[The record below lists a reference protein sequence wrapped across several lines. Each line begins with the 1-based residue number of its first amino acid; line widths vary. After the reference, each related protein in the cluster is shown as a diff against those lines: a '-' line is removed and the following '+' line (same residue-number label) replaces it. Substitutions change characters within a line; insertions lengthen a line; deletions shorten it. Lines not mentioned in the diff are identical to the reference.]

1 VCSQVERSIVGSAD
15 IDRLIETLNVEF
27 DKLAECLVSPGWRLS
42 MPPQELPAIHYNL
55 LGSGSM
61 RVASYPPIALA
72 PHTLVICPPRRPVEF
87 RAGWNGSHSK
97 RAVVQWPGPGRG
109 RMRRLMAGNGTP
121 EITLICGYFRASYG
135 ISLDL
140 FAHLSAPIVETFG
153 VDDQLDKKLCAA
165 LDELMAQQVGSKAMS
180 SSLLKQVLVSI
191 MRRSLASPDRWM
203 ARFAA
208 LTDPKIARVF
218 SMMVAKPAAPHTIQ
232 TLAQASGLSR
242 SAFMSRFTAAM
253 GVAPM
258 TLLCELRMRHART
271 LLDSQNVTIKQVAA
285 AVGYSSS
292 RGFLNA
298 YRRVFGQEDHG
309 PR

>member
-1 VCSQVERSIVGSAD
+1 M
-15 IDRLIETLNVEF
+15 ETLHVEF

-42 MPPQELPAIHYNL
+42 MPPQDLPAIHYNL
-55 LGSGSM
+55 SGSGSM
-61 RVASYPPIALA
+61 RVASYPSIVLA
-72 PHTLVICPPRRPVEF
+72 PHTLVICPPRRAVEL
-87 RAGWNGSHSK
+87 RGGSDSSHGK
-97 RAVVQWPGPGRG
+97 RAVSQWPGPARG
-109 RMRRLMAGNGTP
+109 KVRRLTAGNRAP

-140 FAHLSAPIVETFG
+140 FANLSAPIVETFG
-153 VDDQLDKKLCAA
+153 HEDQLDRKLCAA

-203 ARFAA
+203 ARFAV

-218 SMMVAKPAAPHTIQ
+218 SAMVAKPASPHTIQ

-242 SAFMSRFTAAM
+242 SAFMSRFTAVM
-253 GVAPM
+253 GTAPM
-258 TLLCELRMRHART
+258 TLLRELRMRHART
-271 LLDSQNVTIKQVAA
+271 LLNSRNVTIKQAAA

-298 YRRVFGQEDHG
+298 YRRTYGREDHG
-309 PR
+309 SKQSK

>member
-1 VCSQVERSIVGSAD
+1 MERFVAGSAD
-15 IDRLIETLNVEF
+15 IDRLIDTLNVEF

-42 MPPQELPAIHYNL
+42 MPPQDLPAIHYNL
-55 LGSGSM
+55 SGSGSM
-61 RVASYPPIALA
+61 RVASYPSIVLA
-72 PHTLVICPPRRPVEF
+72 PHTLVICPPQRAVEF
-87 RAGWNGSHSK
+87 RAGSDGSHSK
-97 RAVVQWPGPGRG
+97 SAVVQWPGPARG
-109 RMRRLMAGNGTP
+109 RVRRLTAGNGTP

-153 VDDQLDKKLCAA
+153 DEDQLDKKLCAA
-165 LDELMAQQVGSKAMS
+165 LDELKAQQVGSRAMS
-180 SSLLKQVLVSI
+180 SSLLKQVLVAI

-208 LTDPKIARVF
+208 LTDPKIARAF
-218 SMMVAKPAAPHTIQ
+218 SAMVAKPAAPHTIQ

-253 GVAPM
+253 GAAPM
-258 TLLCELRMRHART
+258 TLLRELRMRHART
-271 LLDSQNVTIKQVAA
+271 LLNSRNVTIKQAAA

-298 YRRVFGQEDHG
+298 YRRTYGHEDHG
-309 PR
+309 SKQSR

>member
-1 VCSQVERSIVGSAD
+1 LAD

-27 DKLAECLVSPGWRLS
+27 DKLAECLVSPGWRLC
-42 MPPQELPAIHYNL
+42 MPPQDLPAIHYNL
-55 LGSGSM
+55 SGSGSM
-61 RVASYPPIALA
+61 LVASYPPIVLA
-72 PHTLVICPPRRPVEF
+72 PHTLVICPPRRAVEF
-87 RAGWNGSHSK
+87 RAGSDGSRSK
-97 RAVVQWPGPGRG
+97 RAVLQWPGPASSRV
-109 RMRRLMAGNGTP
+109 RRLSAGNRAP

-140 FAHLSAPIVETFG
+140 FANLSAPIVETFG
-153 VDDQLDKKLCAA
+153 DEDQLDRKLCSA
-165 LDELMAQQVGSKAMS
+165 LDELMAQQVGSRAMS
-180 SSLLKQVLVSI
+180 SSLLKQVLVAI

-218 SMMVAKPAAPHTIQ
+218 SAMVAKPAAPHTIQ
-232 TLAQASGLSR
+232 TLAHASGLSR

-253 GVAPM
+253 GAAPM
-258 TLLCELRMRHART
+258 TLLRELRMRHART
-271 LLDSQNVTIKQVAA
+271 LLKSRNVTIKQAAA

-298 YRRVFGQEDHG
+298 YRRAYGHEDHG
-309 PR
+309 PRQSR

>member
-1 VCSQVERSIVGSAD
+1 
-15 IDRLIETLNVEF
+15 
-27 DKLAECLVSPGWRLS
+27 
-42 MPPQELPAIHYNL
+42 
-55 LGSGSM
+55 
-61 RVASYPPIALA
+61 
-72 PHTLVICPPRRPVEF
+72 
-87 RAGWNGSHSK
+87 
-97 RAVVQWPGPGRG
+97 
-109 RMRRLMAGNGTP
+109 MAGKSAP
-121 EITLICGYFRASYG
+121 QITLICGYFRASYG

-153 VDDQLDKKLCAA
+153 DEDQLDRKLCAA

-180 SSLLKQVLVSI
+180 SALLKQVLVAI

-218 SMMVAKPAAPHTIQ
+218 SAMVAKPAAPHTIQ

-253 GVAPM
+253 GAAPM
-258 TLLCELRMRHART
+258 TLLRELRMRHARM
-271 LLDSQNVTIKQVAA
+271 LLSSPNVTVKQAAA

-298 YRRVFGQEDHG
+298 YRRVYGDEDHD
-309 PR
+309 PSQSR